1 MSRKWCC
8 REGGISGRRWS
19 QRPPLLKLQVVAGLP
34 AVLPFTGMVKT
45 SVEENGAVSFAKSVK
60 VLQCLC
66 LQAEFLADYGLDE
79 ASPQSSLTHRLSSAV
94 DRASTPFR
102 TTSNPTIKQ
111 WPESMCYGSQR
122 LPSTEDF
129 TVNSST
135 RPLRR
140 NLNESEAVVEDLRD
154 RLAETEARL
163 ERARAREAELS
174 RQLEE
179 MKRFVS
185 VMEIIE
191 TYLRRRYREQQD
203 QLVRLYSSVST
214 K

>member
-1 MSRKWCC
+1 
-8 REGGISGRRWS
+8 
-19 QRPPLLKLQVVAGLP
+19 
-34 AVLPFTGMVKT
+34 MV
-45 SVEENGAVSFAKSVK
+45 N
-60 VLQCLC
+60 
-66 LQAEFLADYGLDE
+66 D
-79 ASPQSSLTHRLSSAV
+79 
-94 DRASTPFR
+94 
-102 TTSNPTIKQ
+102 
-111 WPESMCYGSQR
+111 
-122 LPSTEDF
+122 
-129 TVNSST
+129 ST

-154 RLAETEARL
+154 RLIETEARL
-163 ERARAREAELS
+163 EQARAREAELS

-185 VMEIIE
+185 VMEILE

>member
-1 MSRKWCC
+1 
-8 REGGISGRRWS
+8 
-19 QRPPLLKLQVVAGLP
+19 
-34 AVLPFTGMVKT
+34 
-45 SVEENGAVSFAKSVK
+45 
-60 VLQCLC
+60 
-66 LQAEFLADYGLDE
+66 
-79 ASPQSSLTHRLSSAV
+79 
-94 DRASTPFR
+94 
-102 TTSNPTIKQ
+102 
-111 WPESMCYGSQR
+111 MCYGRQR
-122 LPSTEDF
+122 LPSIEEF
-129 TVNSST
+129 TVNDST

-154 RLAETEARL
+154 RLVETEARL
-163 ERARAREAELS
+163 EQARAREAELS

-185 VMEIIE
+185 VMEILE